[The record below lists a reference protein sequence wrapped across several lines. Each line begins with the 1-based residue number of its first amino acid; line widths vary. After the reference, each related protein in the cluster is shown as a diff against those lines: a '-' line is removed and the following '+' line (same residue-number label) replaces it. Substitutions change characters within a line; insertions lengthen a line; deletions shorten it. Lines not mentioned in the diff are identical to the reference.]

1 MARATMAGDD
11 VTAIVTDKFVGERI
25 SAFTLDYRK
34 KRIYFIDYDTV
45 RVSRIFGSDDPRFE
59 SDGKHT
65 FLFEWFGHPITAA
78 IYQIGYNNKPD
89 QKPKVIRPRLVSACL
104 SLAVQS
110 ESNLKPKQSK
120 TI

>member
-1 MARATMAGDD
+1 MTSQRLSPINLSVKEYQLLLLT
-11 VTAIVTDKFVGERI
+11 IER
-25 SAFTLDYRK
+25 K
-34 KRIYFIDYDTV
+34 GFILLIMIQLGCPEFSVQT
-45 RVSRIFGSDDPRFE
+45 IQGSNLTE
-59 SDGKHT
+59 SIL